1 MVTDGG
7 PDDDWCERK
16 KIASHGQALVSGT
29 KMCHL
34 SDGLH
39 PSIDNALS
47 LASMQR
53 LQVERQAERHKSLKT
68 MTDAKSKPS

>member
-7 PDDDWCERK
+7 PDDDWYEHK
-16 KIASHGQALVSGT
+16 KIASHGQALVSGM
-29 KMCHL
+29 KMHRL

-53 LQVERQAERHKSLKT
+53 LQVEQQAERHKSLKT
-68 MTDAKSKPS
+68 MTDVKSKLS